1 VSIIYRRVW
10 RSLSGPDVITRICS
24 AQYYCQTPPSL
35 SPQGFRTYY
44 WHAADAGPGRTGES
58 HTKGHIECARDC
70 GASGCS
76 GGACVR
82 PGQREERRDSLNT
95 LSQHHT
101 LDGALGFGFIGRLIS
116 SPELPRGSSATAPS
130 ILILYEVRGTS
141 RKIIYGPWEGSA
153 GPGERANERR
163 TMSTVPV
170 NVWTAQLSSPL
181 LPCVPLLVQSCKA
194 LLSLLCSLPKTKP

>member
-1 VSIIYRRVW
+1 MPARVAQENRIRRDI
-10 RSLSGPDVITRICS
+10 LSVRGTAER
-24 AQYYCQTPPSL
+24 
-35 SPQGFRTYY
+35 
-44 WHAADAGPGRTGES
+44 PGAPER
-58 HTKGHIECARDC
+58 R
-70 GASGCS
+70 ASGQD
-76 GGACVR
+76 R
-82 PGQREERRDSLNT
+82 ERRGATALIHYRSTIHWMVHWALG
-95 LSQHHT
+95 LSAG
-101 LDGALGFGFIGRLIS
+101 LSAALGFLVG
-116 SPELPRGSSATAPS
+116 APQLLLQYS
-130 ILILYEVRGTS
+130 YLVLYCTS